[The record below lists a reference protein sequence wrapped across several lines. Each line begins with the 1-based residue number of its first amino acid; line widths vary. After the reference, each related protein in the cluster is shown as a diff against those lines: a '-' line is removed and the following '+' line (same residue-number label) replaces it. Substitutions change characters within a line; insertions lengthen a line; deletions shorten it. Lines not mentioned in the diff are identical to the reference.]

1 MPIYDYTC
9 ESCETAFEHLARRID
24 EAAPPCPK
32 CGAKKTVKG
41 LTVPAVGGGT
51 AKARASG
58 GKSLPMGGGGCCPCG
73 KGAGACSRG

>member
-9 ESCETAFEHLARRID
+9 ESCETSFEHLARRID

-41 LTVPAVGGGT
+41 LTVPAIGGAAKSGT
-51 AKARASG
+51 SG
-58 GKSLPMGGGGCCPCG
+58 GQSLPMGGGGCCPCG
-73 KGAGACSRG
+73 KGAGACSRQ